1 MLLLLICDEGVDELV
16 ATLQRSF
23 VLFPQQALL
32 YDELLLGLLG

>member
-16 ATLQRSF
+16 AALQRSF
-23 VLFPQQALL
+23 VLFPQQTLL